1 MIKKYIIK
9 KELNLEFRNNTSLF
23 LITPTMCVII
33 IVFPILSENRFR
45 VENDVFVIV
54 QLLFLIIFTTLFSI
68 RNPLEEQALIKEL
81 NFGAIKKI
89 DYFYSKTIS
98 ELGIFYPQIILLL
111 ILFSGFTNTSINNSV
126 IYIIFSV
133 LFFCLNAI
141 MVNLFFQMFTSFNS
155 RFVQFILIV
164 PIYIGFAI
172 LIAPIW
178 LGVNQEISN
187 IYLMMFLGITMVIYS
202 FTNFYLRKSQRCF
215 TDLLLYG
222 FF

>member
-1 MIKKYIIK
+1 MIKKFIIK
-9 KELNLEFRNNTSLF
+9 KELNLELRNNTSLF
-23 LITPTMCVII
+23 LITPTMCVLI

-45 VENDVFVIV
+45 VENDMFVIV

-68 RNPLEEQALIKEL
+68 RNPLEEQTLIKEL
-81 NFGAIKKI
+81 NFGSIKKI

-98 ELGIFYPQIILLL
+98 ELGIFYPQIIFLL
-111 ILFSGFTNTSINNSV
+111 ILFSGFTNTSINNSI

-172 LIAPIW
+172 LIAPMW

-187 IYLMMFLGITMVIYS
+187 IYMMMFLGITLIIYS
-202 FTNFYLRKSQRCF
+202 LS
-215 TDLLLYG
+215 LIHI
-222 FF
+222 

>member
-1 MIKKYIIK
+1 MIKKFIIK
-9 KELNLEFRNNTSLF
+9 KELNLELRNNTSLF
-23 LITPTMCVII
+23 LITPTMCVLI

-45 VENDVFVIV
+45 VENDMFVIV

-68 RNPLEEQALIKEL
+68 RNPLDEQTLIKEL
-81 NFGAIKKI
+81 NFGSIKKI

-98 ELGIFYPQIILLL
+98 ELGIFYPQIIFLL
-111 ILFSGFTNTSINNSV
+111 ILFSGFTNTSINNSI

-172 LIAPIW
+172 LIAPMW

-187 IYLMMFLGITMVIYS
+187 IYLLMLLGITMIIYS
-202 FTNFYLRKSQRCF
+202 FTNFYLRKSQ
-215 TDLLLYG
+215 
-222 FF
+222 

>member
-1 MIKKYIIK
+1 MIKKFIIK
-9 KELNLEFRNNTSLF
+9 KELNLELRNNTSLF
-23 LITPTMCVII
+23 LITPTMCVLI

-45 VENDVFVIV
+45 VENDMFVIV

-68 RNPLEEQALIKEL
+68 RNPLEEQTLIKEL
-81 NFGAIKKI
+81 NFGSIKKI

-98 ELGIFYPQIILLL
+98 ELGIFYPQMIFLL
-111 ILFSGFTNTSINNSV
+111 ILFSGFTNTSINNSI

-172 LIAPIW
+172 LIAPMW

-187 IYLMMFLGITMVIYS
+187 IYLLMLLGITMIIYS
-202 FTNFYLRKSQRCF
+202 FTNFYLRKSQ
-215 TDLLLYG
+215 
-222 FF
+222 

>member
-9 KELNLEFRNNTSLF
+9 KELNLELRNNTSLF
-23 LITPTMCVII
+23 LITPTMCVLI

-45 VENDVFVIV
+45 VENDMFVIV

-68 RNPLEEQALIKEL
+68 RNPLEEQTLIKEL
-81 NFGAIKKI
+81 NFGSIKKI

-98 ELGIFYPQIILLL
+98 ELGIFYPQIIFLL
-111 ILFSGFTNTSINNSV
+111 ILFSGFTNTSINNSI

-172 LIAPIW
+172 LIAPMW

-187 IYLMMFLGITMVIYS
+187 IYLVMLLGITMIIYS
-202 FTNFYLRKSQRCF
+202 FTNFYLRRSQ
-215 TDLLLYG
+215 
-222 FF
+222 

>member
-1 MIKKYIIK
+1 MIKKFIIK
-9 KELNLEFRNNTSLF
+9 KELNLELRNNTSLF
-23 LITPTMCVII
+23 LITPTMCVLI

-45 VENDVFVIV
+45 VENDMFVIV

-68 RNPLEEQALIKEL
+68 RNPLEEQTLIKEL
-81 NFGAIKKI
+81 NFGSIKKV

-98 ELGIFYPQIILLL
+98 ELGIFYPQIIFLL
-111 ILFSGFTNTSINNSV
+111 ILFSGFTNTSINNSI

-172 LIAPIW
+172 LIAPMW

-187 IYLMMFLGITMVIYS
+187 IYLLMLLGITMIIYS
-202 FTNFYLRKSQRCF
+202 FTNFYLRKSQ
-215 TDLLLYG
+215 
-222 FF
+222 

>member
-23 LITPTMCVII
+23 LITPTMCVLI

-45 VENDVFVIV
+45 VENDIFVIV

-111 ILFSGFTNTSINNSV
+111 ILFSGFTNTSINNSI

-202 FTNFYLRKSQRCF
+202 FTNFYLRKSQ
-215 TDLLLYG
+215 
-222 FF
+222 

>member
-9 KELNLEFRNNTSLF
+9 KEFNLEFRNNTSLF
-23 LITPTMCVII
+23 LITPTMSVLI

-45 VENDVFVIV
+45 VENDMFVIV

-68 RNPLEEQALIKEL
+68 RNPLQEQALIKEL
-81 NFGAIKKI
+81 NFGSIRKL
-89 DYFYSKTIS
+89 DYFYSKTLS
-98 ELGIFYPQIILLL
+98 ELGIFYPQIALLL
-111 ILFSGFTNTSINNSV
+111 ILFSGFTNTFINNSI

-172 LIAPIW
+172 LIAPMW

-187 IYLMMFLGITMVIYS
+187 IYLVMFLGISLVVYG
-202 FTNFYLRKSQRCF
+202 FTNFYLRSAK
-215 TDLLLYG
+215 
-222 FF
+222 

>member
-1 MIKKYIIK
+1 MIKKFIIK
-9 KELNLEFRNNTSLF
+9 KELNLELRNNTSLF
-23 LITPTMCVII
+23 LITPTMCVLI

-45 VENDVFVIV
+45 VENDMFVIV

-68 RNPLEEQALIKEL
+68 RNPLEEQTLIKEL
-81 NFGAIKKI
+81 NFGSIKKI

-98 ELGIFYPQIILLL
+98 ELGIFYPQIIFLL
-111 ILFSGFTNTSINNSV
+111 ILFSGFTNTSINNSI

-172 LIAPIW
+172 LIAPMW

-187 IYLMMFLGITMVIYS
+187 IYLLMLLGITMIIYS
-202 FTNFYLRKSQRCF
+202 FTNFYLRKSR
-215 TDLLLYG
+215 
-222 FF
+222 

>member
-23 LITPTMCVII
+23 LITPTMCVLI

-45 VENDVFVIV
+45 VENDIFVIV

-81 NFGAIKKI
+81 NFGTIKKI

-98 ELGIFYPQIILLL
+98 ELGIFYPQLILLL
-111 ILFSGFTNTSINNSV
+111 ILFSGFTNTSINNSI

-187 IYLMMFLGITMVIYS
+187 IYLLMLLGITMIIYA
-202 FTNFYLRKSQRCF
+202 FTNFYIRKSQ
-215 TDLLLYG
+215 
-222 FF
+222 

>member
-1 MIKKYIIK
+1 MIKKFIIK
-9 KELNLEFRNNTSLF
+9 KELNLELRNNTSLF
-23 LITPTMCVII
+23 LITPTMCVLI

-45 VENDVFVIV
+45 VENDMFIIV

-68 RNPLEEQALIKEL
+68 RNPLEEQTLIKEL
-81 NFGAIKKI
+81 NFGSIKKI

-98 ELGIFYPQIILLL
+98 ELGIFYPQIIFLL
-111 ILFSGFTNTSINNSV
+111 ILFSGFTNTSINNSI

-141 MVNLFFQMFTSFNS
+141 MVNLFFQMFTSFSS

-172 LIAPIW
+172 LIAPMW

-187 IYLMMFLGITMVIYS
+187 IYLLMLLGITMIIYS
-202 FTNFYLRKSQRCF
+202 FTNFYLRKSQ
-215 TDLLLYG
+215 
-222 FF
+222 

>member
-1 MIKKYIIK
+1 MVKKFIIK
-9 KELNLEFRNNTSLF
+9 KELNLELRNNTSLF
-23 LITPTMCVII
+23 LITPTMCVLI

-45 VENDVFVIV
+45 VENDMFVIV

-68 RNPLEEQALIKEL
+68 RNPLEEQTLIKEL
-81 NFGAIKKI
+81 NFGSIKKI

-98 ELGIFYPQIILLL
+98 ELGIFYPQIIFLL
-111 ILFSGFTNTSINNSV
+111 ILFSGFTNTSINNSI

-172 LIAPIW
+172 LIAPMW

-187 IYLMMFLGITMVIYS
+187 IYLLMLLGITMIIYS
-202 FTNFYLRKSQRCF
+202 FTNFYLRKSQ
-215 TDLLLYG
+215 
-222 FF
+222 

>member
-9 KELNLEFRNNTSLF
+9 KEFNLEFRNNTSLF
-23 LITPTMCVII
+23 LITPTMSVLI

-45 VENDVFVIV
+45 VENDMFVIV

-68 RNPLEEQALIKEL
+68 RNPLQEQALIKEL
-81 NFGAIKKI
+81 NFGSIRKL
-89 DYFYSKTIS
+89 DYFYSKTLS
-98 ELGIFYPQIILLL
+98 ELGIFYPQIALLL
-111 ILFSGFTNTSINNSV
+111 ILFSGLTNTFINNSI

-172 LIAPIW
+172 LIAPMW
-178 LGVNQEISN
+178 LGVNQEIST
-187 IYLMMFLGITMVIYS
+187 IYLVMFLGITLIIYS
-202 FTNFYLRKSQRCF
+202 FTNYYLRRS
-215 TDLLLYG
+215 
-222 FF
+222 

>member
-1 MIKKYIIK
+1 MIKKFIIK
-9 KELNLEFRNNTSLF
+9 KELNLELRNNTSLF
-23 LITPTMCVII
+23 LITPTMCVLI

-45 VENDVFVIV
+45 VENDMFVIV

-68 RNPLEEQALIKEL
+68 RNPLEEQTLIKEL
-81 NFGAIKKI
+81 NFGSIKKI

-111 ILFSGFTNTSINNSV
+111 ILFSGFTNTSINNSI

-172 LIAPIW
+172 LIAPMW

-187 IYLMMFLGITMVIYS
+187 IYILMFLGITMIIYS
-202 FTNFYLRKSQRCF
+202 FTNFYLRKSQ
-215 TDLLLYG
+215 
-222 FF
+222 

>member
-9 KELNLEFRNNTSLF
+9 KELNLELRNNTSLF

-111 ILFSGFTNTSINNSV
+111 ILFSGFTNTSINNSI

-202 FTNFYLRKSQRCF
+202 FTNFYLRKSQ
-215 TDLLLYG
+215 
-222 FF
+222 

>member
-1 MIKKYIIK
+1 MIKKFIIK
-9 KELNLEFRNNTSLF
+9 KELNLELRNNTSLF
-23 LITPTMCVII
+23 LITPTMCVLI

-45 VENDVFVIV
+45 VENDMFVIV

-68 RNPLEEQALIKEL
+68 RNPLEEQTLIKEL
-81 NFGAIKKI
+81 NFGSIKKI

-98 ELGIFYPQIILLL
+98 ELGIFYPQIIFLL
-111 ILFSGFTNTSINNSV
+111 ILFSGFTNTSINNSNM
-126 IYIIFSV
+126 YIIFSV

-172 LIAPIW
+172 LIAPMW
-178 LGVNQEISN
+178 LGVNQEISK
-187 IYLMMFLGITMVIYS
+187 IYLLMLLGITMIIYS
-202 FTNFYLRKSQRCF
+202 FTNFYLRKSQ
-215 TDLLLYG
+215 
-222 FF
+222 

>member
-1 MIKKYIIK
+1 MIKKFIIK
-9 KELNLEFRNNTSLF
+9 KELNLELRNNTSLF
-23 LITPTMCVII
+23 LITPTMCVLI

-45 VENDVFVIV
+45 VENDMFVIV

-68 RNPLEEQALIKEL
+68 RNPLEEQTLIKEL
-81 NFGAIKKI
+81 NFGSIKKI

-98 ELGIFYPQIILLL
+98 ELGIFYPQIIFLL
-111 ILFSGFTNTSINNSV
+111 ILFSGFTNTSINNSNM
-126 IYIIFSV
+126 YIIFSV

-172 LIAPIW
+172 LIAPMW
-178 LGVNQEISN
+178 LGVNQEISK
-187 IYLMMFLGITMVIYS
+187 IYIMMFLGITMIIYS
-202 FTNFYLRKSQRCF
+202 FTNFYLRKSQ
-215 TDLLLYG
+215 
-222 FF
+222 

>member
-1 MIKKYIIK
+1 MIKKFIIK
-9 KELNLEFRNNTSLF
+9 KELNLELRNNTSLF
-23 LITPTMCVII
+23 LITPTMCVLI

-45 VENDVFVIV
+45 VENDMFVIV

-68 RNPLEEQALIKEL
+68 RNPLEEQTLIKEL
-81 NFGAIKKI
+81 NFGSIKKI

-98 ELGIFYPQIILLL
+98 ELGIFYPQIIFLLV
-111 ILFSGFTNTSINNSV
+111 LFSGFTNTSINNSI

-172 LIAPIW
+172 LIAPMW

-187 IYLMMFLGITMVIYS
+187 IYLLMLLGITMIIYS
-202 FTNFYLRKSQRCF
+202 FTNFYLRKSQ
-215 TDLLLYG
+215 
-222 FF
+222 

>member
-1 MIKKYIIK
+1 MIKKFIIK
-9 KELNLEFRNNTSLF
+9 KELNLELRNNTSLF
-23 LITPTMCVII
+23 LITPTMCVLI

-45 VENDVFVIV
+45 VENDMFVIV

-68 RNPLEEQALIKEL
+68 RNPLEGQTLIKEL
-81 NFGAIKKI
+81 NFGSIKKI

-98 ELGIFYPQIILLL
+98 ELGIFYPQIIFLL
-111 ILFSGFTNTSINNSV
+111 ILFSGFTNTSINNSI

-172 LIAPIW
+172 LIAPMW

-187 IYLMMFLGITMVIYS
+187 IYLLMLLGITMIIYS
-202 FTNFYLRKSQRCF
+202 FTNFYLRKSQ
-215 TDLLLYG
+215 
-222 FF
+222 

>member
-111 ILFSGFTNTSINNSV
+111 ILFSGFTNTSINNSI

-187 IYLMMFLGITMVIYS
+187 IYLMMYLGITMVIYS
-202 FTNFYLRKSQRCF
+202 FTNFYLRKSQ
-215 TDLLLYG
+215 
-222 FF
+222 

>member
-1 MIKKYIIK
+1 MIKKFIIK
-9 KELNLEFRNNTSLF
+9 KELNLELRNNTSLF
-23 LITPTMCVII
+23 LITPTMCVLI

-45 VENDVFVIV
+45 VENDIFVIV

-81 NFGAIKKI
+81 NFGTIKKI

-98 ELGIFYPQIILLL
+98 EFGIFYPQILLLL
-111 ILFSGFTNTSINNSV
+111 ILFSGFTNTSINNSI

-187 IYLMMFLGITMVIYS
+187 IYLLMLLGITMIIYA
-202 FTNFYLRKSQRCF
+202 FTNFYIRKSQ
-215 TDLLLYG
+215 
-222 FF
+222 

>member
-23 LITPTMCVII
+23 LITPTMCVLI

-45 VENDVFVIV
+45 VENDIFVIV

-68 RNPLEEQALIKEL
+68 RNPLEEQTLIKEL
-81 NFGAIKKI
+81 NFGSIKKI

-98 ELGIFYPQIILLL
+98 ELGIFYPQIIFLL
-111 ILFSGFTNTSINNSV
+111 ILFSGFTNTSINNSI

-172 LIAPIW
+172 LIAPMW
-178 LGVNQEISN
+178 LGVNREISN
-187 IYLMMFLGITMVIYS
+187 IYLLMLLGITMIIYS
-202 FTNFYLRKSQRCF
+202 FTNFYLRKSQ
-215 TDLLLYG
+215 
-222 FF
+222 

>member
-111 ILFSGFTNTSINNSV
+111 ILFSGFTNTSINNSI

-187 IYLMMFLGITMVIYS
+187 IYIMMFLGITMVIYS
-202 FTNFYLRKSQRCF
+202 FTNFYLRKSQ
-215 TDLLLYG
+215 
-222 FF
+222 

>member
-23 LITPTMCVII
+23 LITPTMCVLI

-45 VENDVFVIV
+45 VENDMFVIV

-68 RNPLEEQALIKEL
+68 RNPLQEQALIKEL
-81 NFGAIKKI
+81 NFGSIKKI
-89 DYFYSKTIS
+89 DYFYSKTLS
-98 ELGIFYPQIILLL
+98 ELGIFYPQIALLL
-111 ILFSGFTNTSINNSV
+111 ILFSGFTNTFINNSI

-133 LFFCLNAI
+133 LFFCINAI

-172 LIAPIW
+172 LIAPMW

-187 IYLMMFLGITMVIYS
+187 IYMMMFLGITLIIYS
-202 FTNFYLRKSQRCF
+202 FTNFYLRRSQ
-215 TDLLLYG
+215 
-222 FF
+222 

>member
-1 MIKKYIIK
+1 MIKKFIIK
-9 KELNLEFRNNTSLF
+9 KELNLELRNNTSLF
-23 LITPTMCVII
+23 LITPTMCVLI

-45 VENDVFVIV
+45 VENDMFVIV

-68 RNPLEEQALIKEL
+68 RNPLDEQTLIKEL
-81 NFGAIKKI
+81 NFGSIKKI

-98 ELGIFYPQIILLL
+98 ELGIFYPQIIFLL
-111 ILFSGFTNTSINNSV
+111 ILFSGFTNTSINNSI

-172 LIAPIW
+172 LIAPMW

-187 IYLMMFLGITMVIYS
+187 IYIMMFLGITMIIYS
-202 FTNFYLRKSQRCF
+202 FTNFYLRKSQ
-215 TDLLLYG
+215 
-222 FF
+222 

>member
-1 MIKKYIIK
+1 MIKKFIIK
-9 KELNLEFRNNTSLF
+9 KELNLELRNNTSLF
-23 LITPTMCVII
+23 LITPTMCVLI

-45 VENDVFVIV
+45 VENDMFVIV

-68 RNPLEEQALIKEL
+68 RNPLEEQTLIKEL
-81 NFGAIKKI
+81 NFGSIKKI

-98 ELGIFYPQIILLL
+98 ELGIFYPQIIFLL
-111 ILFSGFTNTSINNSV
+111 ILFSGFTNTSINNSI

-164 PIYIGFAI
+164 PIYIGFTI
-172 LIAPIW
+172 LIAPMW

-187 IYLMMFLGITMVIYS
+187 IYLLMLLGITMIIYS
-202 FTNFYLRKSQRCF
+202 FTNFYLRKSQ
-215 TDLLLYG
+215 
-222 FF
+222 

>member
-1 MIKKYIIK
+1 MIKKFIIK
-9 KELNLEFRNNTSLF
+9 KELNLELRNNTSLF
-23 LITPTMCVII
+23 LITPTMCVLI

-45 VENDVFVIV
+45 VENDMFVIV

-81 NFGAIKKI
+81 NFGSIKKI

-98 ELGIFYPQIILLL
+98 ELGIFYPQIIFLL
-111 ILFSGFTNTSINNSV
+111 ILFSGFTNTSINNSI

-172 LIAPIW
+172 LIAPMW

-187 IYLMMFLGITMVIYS
+187 IYLLMLLGITMIIYS
-202 FTNFYLRKSQRCF
+202 FTNFYLRKSR
-215 TDLLLYG
+215 
-222 FF
+222 

>member
-1 MIKKYIIK
+1 MIKKFIIK
-9 KELNLEFRNNTSLF
+9 KELNLELRNNTSLF
-23 LITPTMCVII
+23 LITPTMCVLI

-45 VENDVFVIV
+45 VENDMFVIV

-68 RNPLEEQALIKEL
+68 RNPLEEQTLIKEL
-81 NFGAIKKI
+81 NFGSIKKI

-98 ELGIFYPQIILLL
+98 ELGIFYPQIIFLL
-111 ILFSGFTNTSINNSV
+111 ILFSGFTNTSINNSI

-155 RFVQFILIV
+155 RFVQFILVV

-172 LIAPIW
+172 LIAPMW

-187 IYLMMFLGITMVIYS
+187 IYLLMLLGITMIIYS
-202 FTNFYLRKSQRCF
+202 FTNFYLRKSQ
-215 TDLLLYG
+215 
-222 FF
+222 